1 MLKCSGV
8 QNMQKIDVFFLSIII
23 ISQEPKHP
31 ISISVPD
38 RASQEK
44 VSLFLDLEK
53 PSSDHYE
60 EGMTFQFGWE
70 WTILT

>member
-1 MLKCSGV
+1 
-8 QNMQKIDVFFLSIII
+8 MQKIDVFFLSLII
-23 ISQEPKHP
+23 ISQEAKHP

-44 VSLFLDLEK
+44 VSLFLGLEK

-60 EGMTFQFGWE
+60 EGTTFQFGWE